1 MPHTIQKNSD
11 IFLNRDIISPH
22 TRLQGGF
29 AMNTNYLPDT
39 TQRTAGMFSG
49 QSYRGGVL
57 VVDDEGAIRKVVRMA
72 LEKDGYYVV
81 DAEDGAQAIR
91 ILNEGEH
98 PMVIDVIIT
107 DIRMPNINGIEAIKY
122 FQREYPSVALMVLTG
137 FPDIDLATQLMKQG
151 ITDYLVKPID
161 RKKLHTAVADA
172 IASRHLNWFS

>member
-1 MPHTIQKNSD
+1 
-11 IFLNRDIISPH
+11 
-22 TRLQGGF
+22 
-29 AMNTNYLPDT
+29 MNTNYVPDT

-122 FQREYPSVALMVLTG
+122 FQREYPSLPLIVLTG

-151 ITDYLVKPID
+151 ITDYLVKPVD

-172 IASRHLNWFS
+172 IASRHLNWFA

>member
-1 MPHTIQKNSD
+1 
-11 IFLNRDIISPH
+11 
-22 TRLQGGF
+22 
-29 AMNTNYLPDT
+29 MNTNYVPDR
-39 TQRTAGMFSG
+39 TQRTAGMFAG
-49 QSYRGGVL
+49 QTYRGGVL
-57 VVDDEGAIRKVVRMA
+57 VVDDEAAICKVVRMA

-98 PMVIDVIIT
+98 PVVIDAIIT

-122 FQREYPSVALMVLTG
+122 FQREYPSLPLIVLTG

-151 ITDYLVKPID
+151 ITDYLVKPVD

-172 IASRHLNWFS
+172 IASRHLHWFA